1 MIASTEIQNKY
12 INLYKVLREYL
23 WDVDTLE
30 DLSDVEVE
38 IFTTFI
44 DKVKLDRAMYKL
56 KRDIQP
62 TFSDDEDMEK
72 AFIELEEA
80 IAKLDDSQ
88 YAEIYNTA
96 LIKGEGYR

>member
-12 INLYKVLREYL
+12 IKLYKVLREYL

-44 DKVKLDRAMYKL
+44 DKSKLDRAMYKL
-56 KRDIQP
+56 KKDIQP
-62 TFSDDEDMEK
+62 TLSDDEDMEK
-72 AFIELEEA
+72 ACIELEEA